1 MPRIRLLGRHH
12 YTNHNP
18 MDTMKDARETTRQ
31 TFQFLFDTALVEQ
44 HELLVALEQYVE
56 MLHNIIDERYD

>member
-1 MPRIRLLGRHH
+1 
-12 YTNHNP
+12 

-44 HELLVALEQYVE
+44 HELLVALEQYVD
-56 MLHNIIDERYD
+56 MLHNIIDARHV